1 MSKRSC
7 GQTFLVADI
16 QRGIMNQDGF
26 YKLIISINTLINQLE
41 ADLIRLRKR
50 DAKLTRL
57 ENAGVNNWEGYSYAF
72 GSEDDED
79 E

>member
-1 MSKRSC
+1 
-7 GQTFLVADI
+7 
-16 QRGIMNQDGF
+16 MNQDGF
-26 YKLIISINTLINQLE
+26 YKLIISINTLIDQLE

-50 DAKLTRL
+50 DAELTRL
-57 ENAGVNNWEGYSYAF
+57 ENAGVDNWEGYSYAV

>member
-1 MSKRSC
+1 
-7 GQTFLVADI
+7 
-16 QRGIMNQDGF
+16 MNQDGF

-57 ENAGVNNWEGYSYAF
+57 ENAGVDNWEGYSYAF